1 MDGHPASQNV
11 VSRPDLFIEG
21 EPYRSNT
28 FPMMNTS
35 NGLPIIDE
43 NDKTPLAEL
52 LREHAVVGA
61 GNSKDGFW
69 SFKRLCKILT
79 RHRILA
85 ELEACEVENAEAYLD
100 LVRPVDLQLQGS
112 RAQTFLR
119 TFALLVLVE
128 RVGDIGEFIKEE
140 VSDQKLPVRRHSA
153 MGRGKIILCHKD
165 NPDQFLKCFQNWKH
179 FEREVFESKQWRF
192 LIPYFDLDTDDRAKH
207 QNLDSETILPWC
219 KKDDRSHSSSQPSGQ
234 EGGFAFVSRVK
245 IDPSSHGFRTILEKV
260 SQSFHP
266 RLSSSFVRVTL
277 KLFLQ
282 IGLKDEF
289 FALKMLHDQDFNNE
303 QQFQNELE
311 QLKRFNGLVHDHL
324 VTLLATF
331 TLNKRYYFL
340 FPYADGTLEQYWEN
354 VKTPNLD
361 LATVRWVSTQCSG
374 IMAAIDSIHDP
385 KHLKNL
391 TVKKYGRHGDIKPDN
406 ILWFRSSKD
415 LSGILVVS
423 DMGLSSFNRDTS
435 RSNIPNTKIPK
446 VPGYR
451 PPECDVE
458 GGTISRAY
466 DIWTLGCLFLELLT
480 WLIGGWKLVEQ
491 FQKERKSIY
500 ITGAVNNI
508 FFDLKKIKGRDGYVA
523 QVKIQVTHVSS
534 QKLLKVLRLLVNL
547 LKLSSGSINCTTI
560 STAPNSFMT
569 LST

>member
-1 MDGHPASQNV
+1 MDGRLASQNV

-21 EPYRSNT
+21 ELYRSNT
-28 FPMMNTS
+28 IPMAITS

-43 NDKTPLAEL
+43 TDETPLDEL
-52 LREHAVVGA
+52 LRYHAVVGA
-61 GNSKDGFW
+61 DNSQDGFW
-69 SFKRLCKILT
+69 SFKLLCQILT
-79 RHRILA
+79 RKRILA
-85 ELEACEVENAEAYLD
+85 ELEACEVENAVAYLD
-100 LVRPVDLQLQGS
+100 LIRPVDLQLQGS
-112 RAQTFLR
+112 RVQTYLR

-128 RVGDIGEFIKEE
+128 RGGDIGKFIREE
-140 VSDQKLPVRRHSA
+140 VSDQKLPVRRDSA
-153 MGRGKIILCHKD
+153 TGRGKISLCHKD
-165 NPDQFLKCFQNWKH
+165 NPEQPLKCFKDWKT
-179 FEREVFESKQWRF
+179 FEREAFESKQWRF
-192 LIPYFDLDTDDRAKH
+192 LVPYFDLDAGDRAKH

-234 EGGFAFVSRVK
+234 EGGYASVSRIK
-245 IDPSSHGFRTILEKV
+245 IDPSSHGFRTVLEKV

-266 RLSSSFVRVTL
+266 RPSSSLVRVKLTL
-277 KLFLQ
+277 LLQ
-282 IGLKDEF
+282 IGLKDDF
-289 FALKMLHDQDFNNE
+289 FALKMLHDQDFNDE
-303 QQFQNELE
+303 KQFQNELE

-324 VTLLATF
+324 VTLLTTF

-340 FPYADGTLEQYWEN
+340 FPYADNTLEQYWEN
-354 VKTPNLD
+354 AKPPTLD
-361 LATVRWVSTQCSG
+361 LATVRWVSKQCSG
-374 IMAAIDSIHDP
+374 IMAAMDSIHDP

-391 TVKKYGRHGDIKPDN
+391 TVMKYGRHGDIKPDN

-415 LSGILVVS
+415 PRGILVVS
-423 DMGLSSFNRDTS
+423 DMGLSSFNHDTS

-480 WLIGGWKLVEQ
+480 WLLGGWKLVEQ
-491 FQKERKSIY
+491 FQNERKSIY

-523 QVKIQVTHVSS
+523 QVKIQVTKVSS
-534 QKLLKVLRLLVNL
+534 QKLSRFCGF
-547 LKLSSGSINCTTI
+547 S
-560 STAPNSFMT
+560 
-569 LST
+569 